1 MLLPDEWIKKHPA
14 AWRDLVEM
22 LGAAM
27 TTPAEMAGFC
37 EAAIQQRIRQ
47 AAAVSGGILWRN
59 NVGALPDRRGVP
71 VRFGLMNESEQ
82 MNARNKSPDLVGI
95 RPVVITQAHV
105 GTVIGQFWAR
115 ECKEAGW
122 QFSGTAHEVA
132 QLNAIN
138 LINTYGGDAK
148 FTTGEL

>member
-1 MLLPDEWIKKHPA
+1 MLLPNEWIEKYPE
-14 AWRDLVEM
+14 AWRDLVAM
-22 LGAAM
+22 LGSAM
-27 TTPAEMAGFC
+27 TTPGDMAGFC

-47 AAAVSGGILWRN
+47 AAAMSGGILWRN
-59 NVGALPDRRGVP
+59 NVGALPDARGVP
-71 VRFGLMNESEQ
+71 VRYGLMNESPA

-95 RPVVITQAHV
+95 RPVLIEPRHV

-115 ECKEAGW
+115 ECKAAGW
-122 QFSGTAHEVA
+122 QFSGNAHELA

-138 LINTYGGDAK
+138 LINTYGGDAN